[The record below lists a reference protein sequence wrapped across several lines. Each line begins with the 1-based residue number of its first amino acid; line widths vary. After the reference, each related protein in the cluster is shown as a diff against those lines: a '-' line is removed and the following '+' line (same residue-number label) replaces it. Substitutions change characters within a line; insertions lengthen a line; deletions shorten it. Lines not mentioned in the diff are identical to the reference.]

1 MELSK
6 GAITVFIYISFNIF
20 LYVEDVD
27 SKYMSIYKE

>member
-1 MELSK
+1 MGLSK
-6 GAITVFIYISFNIF
+6 GAITVYIFLLIYF